1 MNKIILKR
9 GREESLRRFHPWVF
23 SGAVAQI
30 VGNVIEG
37 EVVEVVNSEGQFIAY
52 GHYQIGSISVRVLSF
67 HQTFTPTDATPADA
81 TRATEATDITHVS
94 EITDASRA
102 EAANDASCAAEATDA
117 IHTDATRA
125 SATTDATDKKS
136 THASEAA
143 KPTHVPEAADDTEPR
158 CAFFGV
164 DFWVDKLSKALAM
177 RKLSGVVSS
186 NTTAYRLVHGEGDSL
201 PGLIIDIYK
210 GTAVLQAHSA
220 GMFLSRKLIATALKI
235 CYGDELI
242 AVYDKSEGTAPF
254 KAGLNLCDGYL
265 LGGTATS
272 QATTLT
278 SNAASNST
286 VAAQNT
292 PAQSTT
298 TLTATSQ
305 ATTSDQST
313 TTVTTAAQ
321 STTPD
326 QSTTSVTTAT
336 QSTTPD
342 RNVTSFGSI
351 DGCENTAE
359 LSAGESIV
367 LENGNK
373 FIVNWEKGQ
382 KTGFF
387 LDQRDNRAL
396 VGEYSNGKKVLN
408 LFCYTGG
415 FSVYALANGARK
427 VVSVDS
433 SKTAIEMLVRNIKVN
448 NFTNTSPASSSESA
462 PSTQAALTTQAASS
476 SEPAPST
483 QAASN
488 ASLSVAA
495 ETVCSA
501 ERRHEA
507 VCADAIDYL
516 RTVKNGEFD
525 VIIVDPPAFAKHRGA
540 INNALRAYTRL
551 NANAIEKVAKGG
563 IVFTYSC
570 SQVVDSKAFALAVF
584 SAAARVGR
592 NVKILRRL
600 TQPADHPVNIYHPE
614 GEYLKGLVL
623 YVE

>member
-67 HQTFTPTDATPADA
+67 HQTFTPTDATPA
-81 TRATEATDITHVS
+81 
-94 EITDASRA
+94 
-102 EAANDASCAAEATDA
+102 
-117 IHTDATRA
+117 DATRA

-448 NFTNTSPASSSESA
+448 NFTNTSPASSSE
-462 PSTQAALTTQAASS
+462 
-476 SEPAPST
+476 PAPST